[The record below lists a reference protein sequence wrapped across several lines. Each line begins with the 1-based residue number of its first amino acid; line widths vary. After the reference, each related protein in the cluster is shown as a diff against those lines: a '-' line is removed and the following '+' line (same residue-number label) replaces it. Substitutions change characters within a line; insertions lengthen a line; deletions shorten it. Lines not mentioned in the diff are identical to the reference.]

1 MAYDDAWLAT
11 HRGKMARLAG
21 QASSTIPDQVET
33 PAAKKRRRDLEG
45 PVHMAIVEFLD
56 LMLPE
61 PLKALHFANGEKRD
75 KRAAGR
81 LKAMGLKA
89 GAADIIVLGWMK
101 GAVPSFIWFEVKP
114 IEGGRLSEAQ
124 AGWRDWC
131 ASIGAPWFLV
141 RSIEDAEHALKYL
154 GIKLKGATV

>member
-11 HRGKMARLAG
+11 HRAKMARL
-21 QASSTIPDQVET
+21 PDQVET

-101 GAVPSFIWFEVKP
+101 GAVPSFIWFEVRP
-114 IEGGRLSEAQ
+114 LVGS
-124 AGWRDWC
+124 
-131 ASIGAPWFLV
+131 ASGLARLV
-141 RSIEDAEHALKYL
+141 RVDRRALVPGPL
-154 GIKLKGATV
+154 DRGRRARA